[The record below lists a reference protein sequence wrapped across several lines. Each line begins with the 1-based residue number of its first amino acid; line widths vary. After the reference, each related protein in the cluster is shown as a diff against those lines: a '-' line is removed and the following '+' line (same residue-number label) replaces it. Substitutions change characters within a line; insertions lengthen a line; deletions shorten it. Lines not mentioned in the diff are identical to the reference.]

1 MKVPQGMLVEAAVEV
16 WFEGP
21 VTAREDE
28 ESPWGEGGVSGC
40 DDLFRDCWFVGGIVA
55 PLGARSPV

>member
-1 MKVPQGMLVEAAVEV
+1 MLVEAAVEV

-28 ESPWGEGGVSGC
+28 ESPRGEGGVSGC